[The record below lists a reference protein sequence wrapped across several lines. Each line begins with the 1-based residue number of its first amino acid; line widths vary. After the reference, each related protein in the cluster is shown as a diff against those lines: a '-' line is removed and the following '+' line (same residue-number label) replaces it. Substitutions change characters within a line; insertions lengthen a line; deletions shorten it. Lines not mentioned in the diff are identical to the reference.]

1 MLATLAR
8 HAHIP
13 LGTILI
19 VFGVWT
25 FSDPAVL
32 HHYGID
38 TSEPNARIGLRAIIG
53 GGELGLG
60 VTFVAGKF
68 LKFDR
73 RTLNFIAAG
82 VFLSVGICRYFAA
95 FLEPFSLV
103 EVQPWREGAVELL
116 LGGAALLGYFVVD
129 K

>member
-1 MLATLAR
+1 MLTTLVR

-13 LGTILI
+13 FAAILI
-19 VFGVWT
+19 VFGGWT

-38 TSEPNARIGLRAIIG
+38 TSEPNARIALRAIIG